1 MQQRIIKAN
10 NYPLFICIS
19 LKELALFKLISDSC
33 NIENCDQVFSQPC
46 MYIHTCCRST
56 NTYLGLTRFG
66 GHGIVT
72 GHGLGLVVRDRPDE
86 EIFGKYTDS
95 AVYSNLASR
104 NI

>member
-46 MYIHTCCRST
+46 MYIRAAGVQTHIWDSPASEGM
-56 NTYLGLTRFG
+56 GLSQVMAWGWLSVIGPTRKSSVS
-66 GHGIVT
+66 IQI
-72 GHGLGLVVRDRPDE
+72 RRCIPIWRPE
-86 EIFGKYTDS
+86 T
-95 AVYSNLASR
+95 
-104 NI
+104 